1 MARVNGKSLDLI
13 EERHH
18 RNRKILLAEVGTSL
32 LSWRYVG
39 GEGGNPKAFIIGEAP
54 GAHEDMA
61 LRPFVGPAGQVLR
74 QLMAAADL
82 YSKPQDIDGGL
93 HGDVPVN
100 ANCWLTNV
108 VKFRP
113 RGNHTPSWFEIA
125 PFRDLLRQEWKAVGR
140 PSIIIPVGAVALT
153 AIYGHKHGI
162 SIMKMGGTRIGLRSK
177 DGQELRICPMIHP
190 SYGIRNPELQPTMEQ
205 HWTQLGEW
213 LDEHHR

>member
-1 MARVNGKSLDLI
+1 MPKVNEKALDMI
-13 EERHH
+13 EQRHH
-18 RNRKILLAEVGTSL
+18 RNRKMLLATVKSSL

-39 GEGGNPKAFIIGEAP
+39 GEGDNPQAFIIGEAP

-74 QLMAAADL
+74 QLMAIAGLSTTDF
-82 YSKPQDIDGGL
+82 YDDGRDNPPTAPG
-93 HGDVPVN
+93 
-100 ANCWLTNV
+100 NCWLTNV

-125 PFRDLLRQEWKAVGR
+125 PFRDLLRQEWKAVGS
-140 PSIIIPVGAVALT
+140 PSIIIPVGSVALT
-153 AIYGHKHGI
+153 AIYGYKHGM
-162 SIMKMGGTRIGLRSK
+162 SIMKIAGTRIQLLSKEEQQLR
-177 DGQELRICPMIHP
+177 LCPMIHP
-190 SYGIRNPELQPTMEQ
+190 SYGIRNPEIRPTMEK